1 MMATRNTCAS
11 LTLRGRPC
19 RNPARPGTDPPA
31 CALHLRKPLSS
42 RPRPAADPELGDLR
56 QLYLAG
62 ASAEE
67 LSWLATSGAD
77 AGLRPEVALVRLVL
91 RRLLATF
98 NERSAELPP
107 DELRRIAGLVFTG
120 ARTVAQLLG
129 RKDAAADEVQEWIDE
144 EMKDIYKKYQVDL

>member
-1 MMATRNTCAS
+1 M
-11 LTLRGRPC
+11 
-19 RNPARPGTDPPA
+19 
-31 CALHLRKPLSS
+31 
-42 RPRPAADPELGDLR
+42 R

-98 NERSAELPP
+98 NERSADLPP

-129 RKDAAADEVQEWIDE
+129 RKEAAADEVQEWLDAAL
-144 EMKDIYKKYQVDL
+144 KDISAHYQVDL